1 MQIRVLGKGDTRC
14 FDTEKNVIQACAE
27 MSLEADISQVQHL
40 PELASLGAWFMP
52 AVVVDGKVVSAG
64 KVPTVN
70 EMRRIL
76 TD

>member
-1 MQIRVLGKGDTRC
+1 MQIRVLGKGDARC

-27 MSLEADISQVQHL
+27 MSLEADISQVQQL
-40 PELASLGAWFMP
+40 PELANLGAWFMP
-52 AVVVDGKVVSAG
+52 AVVVEGKVVSAG

>member
-1 MQIRVLGKGDTRC
+1 MQIRVLGKGCARC
-14 FDTEKNVIQACAE
+14 FETEKNVIQACAE
-27 MSLEADISQVQHL
+27 MSLQADISQVQHL
-40 PELASLGAWFMP
+40 PELANLGAWFLP

-64 KVPTVN
+64 KVPTVP